1 MAICEF
7 VYHIMIII
15 IGFTVNSS
23 EEENRNIVI
32 GLLDLF
38 VPIQFISHQYFV
50 RDGQVVI
57 VGAMHH

>member
-7 VYHIMIII
+7 VYHIMII
-15 IGFTVNSS
+15 GFTVNSS
-23 EEENRNIVI
+23 EEENMNIVI
-32 GLLDLF
+32 GLLDDLF